1 MAEMDDIRDDIFRR
15 VAGKRVTAAII
26 ADAGGLVAET
36 GIAGRV
42 CGQLG
47 LRIDRLLTEG
57 SRVKPGTEIIRFSG
71 FPKQVALAEEQL
83 IGVLAKPSGIA
94 TAARRFVEKAGRRP
108 EIVCGAWKKMPGAL
122 KEIIRR
128 AISTGGAGY
137 RISLKPFLYLDK
149 NYVRMLGGIRQTLE
163 AVAVLNGYLKVIQ
176 IKGSYQDIALEA
188 EQAALNGADVI
199 FIDTG
204 RPEDVAG
211 VTGRLNRL
219 GLRNAVQIAFG
230 GNIHIEDVAA
240 LKSLDLDILDI
251 GRQIV
256 DAPLLDMRL
265 EVIETA

>member
-1 MAEMDDIRDDIFRR
+1 MTVSSGTWAAKACLSNLGVAIRKPLGVNIGCINIRTCSR
-15 VAGKRVTAAII
+15 IHR
-26 ADAGGLVAET
+26 
-36 GIAGRV
+36 
-42 CGQLG
+42 QL
-47 LRIDRLLTEG
+47 
-57 SRVKPGTEIIRFSG
+57 
-71 FPKQVALAEEQL
+71 
-83 IGVLAKPSGIA
+83 
-94 TAARRFVEKAGRRP
+94 
-108 EIVCGAWKKMPGAL
+108 
-122 KEIIRR
+122 
-128 AISTGGAGY
+128 
-137 RISLKPFLYLDK
+137 SLKPFLYLDK

-188 EQAALNGADVI
+188 EQAALNGVDVI
-199 FIDTG
+199 FIDTS

-240 LKSLDLDILDI
+240 LKSLDLDILDV